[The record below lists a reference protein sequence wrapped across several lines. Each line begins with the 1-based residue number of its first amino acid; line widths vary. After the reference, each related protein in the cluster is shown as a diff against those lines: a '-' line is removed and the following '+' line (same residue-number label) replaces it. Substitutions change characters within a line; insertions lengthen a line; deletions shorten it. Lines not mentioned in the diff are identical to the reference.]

1 MARATINLPT
11 TFLDALN
18 AADTQLGQFA
28 EDALT
33 AGAAIVEPR
42 MRANLAGAIG
52 SGTKEPSRSTGQ
64 LLQALGTTQVRVNSA
79 GTHNIK
85 VGFGENR
92 RDGRS
97 NALIANVLEYGRSN
111 QPARPFL
118 APTRTQTRRGAVEA
132 MKQVMTARIGKI
144 SP

>member
-1 MARATINLPT
+1 MARATIQMPT
-11 TFLDALN
+11 AFLDALN

-28 EDALT
+28 EAALK
-33 AGAAIVEPR
+33 AGAAVVEPR
-42 MRANLAGAIG
+42 MRANLQGAIG
-52 SGTKEPSRSTGQ
+52 RSTKQPSRSTGQ
-64 LLQALGTTQVRVNSA
+64 LLAALGTTQVRVNSQ

-92 RDGRS
+92 IDGRS

-118 APTRTQTRRGAVEA
+118 APTRAQTRRGAVGA
-132 MKQVMTARIGKI
+132 MKQVMTVKIGGI
-144 SP
+144 AP